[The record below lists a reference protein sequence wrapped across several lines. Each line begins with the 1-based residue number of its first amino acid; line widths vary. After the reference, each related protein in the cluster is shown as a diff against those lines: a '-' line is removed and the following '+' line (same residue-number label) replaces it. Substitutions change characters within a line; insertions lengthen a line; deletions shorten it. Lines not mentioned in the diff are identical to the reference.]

1 MGKATQKGSFTCK
14 HICKVKERERES
26 ERQKEKGREGKTERT
41 CFALQKEHLSNLDIK
56 LES

>member
-14 HICKVKERERES
+14 HICKVKERES

-41 CFALQKEHLSNLDIK
+41 CFVLQKEHLSNLDIK